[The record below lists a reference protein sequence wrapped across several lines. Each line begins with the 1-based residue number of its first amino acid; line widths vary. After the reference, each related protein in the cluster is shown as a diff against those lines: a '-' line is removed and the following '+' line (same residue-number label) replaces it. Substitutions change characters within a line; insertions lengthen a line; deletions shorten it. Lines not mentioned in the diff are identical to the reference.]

1 MEAVLGSTLTVFIGM
16 TVILFGG
23 VAIMTGRALAVT
35 WRPYWHAF
43 GYIVL
48 LGGANRFLAFA
59 LFDSVLLS
67 VSGYIATTVVLL
79 AICLAAYRITQAS
92 CMVRQYPWIYRRAG
106 LFSWR
111 NL

>member
-1 MEAVLGSTLTVFIGM
+1 MQAVLGSSVPVFVGM
-16 TVILFGG
+16 TIILFGG
-23 VAIMTGRALAVT
+23 CAVMTGRALAVT

-43 GYIVL
+43 GYIAL
-48 LGGANRFLAFA
+48 LGCANRFLAFA
-59 LFDSVLLS
+59 LFDGVLLS
-67 VSGYIATTVVLL
+67 VSGYIAATAVLL

-111 NL
+111 DL